1 MNNTFMM
8 FTTGGTNLSVPSV
21 EQQVESNQKKT
32 IAVDTSNSKAERD
45 NDLSFLGV
53 R

>member
-8 FTTGGTNLSVPSV
+8 FTTGGTNLSVPNV
-21 EQQVESNQKKT
+21 EQQVESKQRT